1 MKRSSQMFL
10 LRELVRRDFSQ
21 RYAGSLFGFAW
32 SFIQPLWQ
40 LLLLSYVFSL
50 IMRAPMDDEPTSRF
64 WVFLFCGLLP
74 WTAIHEGI
82 LRSATAIVEHAEMVK
97 KIAFPAEIL
106 VVAVASTALI
116 HQGITLVIFLGAL
129 VYVGELAWQ
138 NLWMLPVAFVL
149 QVLLTLGIGYFMAAV
164 QVYFRDAVQL
174 LGLLLNAWFFLTPI
188 VYPLAMIPEEVRPV
202 VLANPLA
209 VLVTLYRWV
218 FLGGDVHIWLGG
230 FAGLIATTLGILVIG
245 VMVFRKLKPG
255 FSDEI

>member
-1 MKRSSQMFL
+1 MNRSSQIFL

-50 IMRAPMDDEPTSRF
+50 IMRAPMDQEPTDRF

-74 WTAIHEGI
+74 WSAIHEGI

-97 KIAFPAEIL
+97 KIAFPSEVLI
-106 VVAVASTALI
+106 VAVASTALI
-116 HQGITLVIFLGAL
+116 HQGITLGVFVGAL
-129 VYVGELAWQ
+129 IFVGELAWQ
-138 NLWMLPVAFVL
+138 NLWMLPAALVL
-149 QVLLTLGIGYFMAAV
+149 QVCLTLGIGYFMAAV
-164 QVYFRDAVQL
+164 QVFFRDAVQM

-188 VYPLAMIPEEVRPV
+188 VYPLDMIPFQVQPY

-209 VLVTLYRWV
+209 ILVTLYRWV
-218 FLGGDVHIWLGG
+218 FLGGDAGRWLDG
-230 FAGLIATTLGILVIG
+230 FPTLVATTLGILVVG